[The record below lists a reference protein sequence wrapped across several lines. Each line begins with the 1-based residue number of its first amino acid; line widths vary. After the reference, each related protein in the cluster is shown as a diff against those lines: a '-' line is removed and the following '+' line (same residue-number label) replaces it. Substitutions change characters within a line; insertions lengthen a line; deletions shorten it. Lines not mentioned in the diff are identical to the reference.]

1 MRPASRRSLK
11 GKADKDKD
19 VKMTDDDDVVSE
31 SSEKKIR
38 DTSKPESDSDE
49 ESDDQQDG
57 DTNNDDDPFA
67 GSFLARPGAATLT
80 STLRALTGMISGQS
94 SRLRTILTNLKQKED
109 SSLHLVALQEL
120 SEILLVSN
128 EDNLSGHFS
137 PDQYVKELVAL
148 MQPNEFGEENPEI
161 MLLACR
167 CIANM
172 MEALPAST
180 SNVVYGGAVPILC
193 QKLLEINFI
202 DLAEQSLSVS
212 FSAVLL
218 ASFSILIVR
227 QTLEKISSEFP
238 SSIVREGG
246 LTACLTY
253 LDFFP
258 TSTQRTAVTIA
269 ANCCRNIPEDS
280 FSVVRDVMPIL
291 LNVLSSSDQRVVE
304 QGCICVSRIVE
315 SFRYEEGKLEQLIS
329 PEILKAMLRLLFPG
343 STSLIKP
350 NIQTQFLRVLAIT
363 ARASPRLSV
372 ELFKLNVVDT
382 LYQILTGVS
391 PPSESKITSP
401 KMDSVVVMQ
410 ALIHRPAE
418 QILETLNVISEV
430 LPNMSRS
437 TLVASNEL
445 DVISH
450 ATMDIGSGLYT
461 QTNSSER
468 LELLQDCEQELRR
481 FAIILFPAL
490 TDAYSSTV
498 NLSVRQKVLTAQLKM
513 LSNLSTGILTE
524 ALRPIA
530 YASHLA
536 SILWQQDH
544 PTLVVFALQAAE
556 LLQKRLTTIYQDQF
570 HREGVISEVSR
581 LASRPHK
588 VESKK
593 ADQTSKSND
602 SEDKKSSGRERS
614 SSANGSTDTDGD
626 GCNSEPGDGEDDGDN
641 ADEAEEHTDLDSS
654 SASYENISPQGTASD
669 LQDMVTL
676 RAKRFMDANET
687 GAVEVGQDKANII
700 LEDLKSLAVE
710 IKQYKE
716 DIGDLDE
723 RYSSFSKLARFFTD
737 DALRGITSYE
747 LLSSGIVDA
756 LLQTLAQK
764 SDSGVSKSELAFR
777 KAFMEINVSEE
788 GRNTKN
794 ASISTPFGILIAKL
808 QDLLSRAEHFEVIT
822 VHQSPFDS
830 YRGSAA
836 SNLAKQLRLRLVAED
851 GSEIPRPYRNVMV
864 SIHAIA
870 TFKALDDYLRPR
882 MSLADKTKSSRS
894 RDDVSSTIAAYAA
907 ALAHR
912 TDSDS
917 PFSASKIS
925 LKTSTDNTY
934 RSDSKRQTSQELPKM
949 ATPAH
954 SSSSNSTE
962 LKSETENPIWRSI
975 KEDSTP
981 DLPPPPPLHPDDEPH
996 RTLECAD
1003 ETQLSDEEDAGDD
1016 GGLNAIVD
1024 DLEDEIENDLPDP
1037 SAVDVEVASTGK
1049 VIAREKDGTRIA
1061 TPSHT
1066 STSSVSASL
1075 SKVTSAS
1082 HGQHT
1087 PPSSSKPM
1095 SYATAVQSIP
1105 QDWHIEFSVN
1115 GQPLSSN
1122 TTIYQAVHFNQSPEA
1137 DVSTRSIWSAI
1148 HTIKFKRVAGPPPS
1162 LQKPADSSIN
1172 ATSSRNPE
1180 LPQSLSKDSTAAS
1193 ILKLLSIL
1201 YDVNGVI
1208 ERVIPEDGNPIE
1220 PKPESLSQF
1229 VNTKLTA
1236 KLNRQLEEPLIV
1248 ASNCLPTWS
1257 EDLARLYPFVFPFE
1271 SRHLFLQST
1280 SFGYSRS
1287 MARWQNAQSSSSSRH
1302 DRHRDERPF
1311 LGRLQRQKVRI
1322 SRSRILESAIKVME
1336 LYGSSPSVL
1345 EVEYFEEVGTGLGP
1359 TLEFF
1364 SNVSKEFC
1372 KKKLKL
1378 WRDSE
1383 SSDDRE
1389 YAFAKQ
1395 GLFPAPMSEAQAES
1409 ENGKRILHLFKM
1421 LGKFIARSMLDSRMV
1436 DVTFNPNFFRIGVGI
1451 DANLSSIG
1459 AVYSI
1464 DEGVGKAM
1472 NQLRECAIEKKRI
1485 DEDDYLTQDQKKYA
1499 IQAIEYQGSRIEDLG
1514 LDFTLPGYPTI
1525 EMIPDGEK
1533 ITVTV
1538 ENVGQY
1544 VDKVIDYTLFCG
1556 VQKQIE
1562 AFQNGFSQVFPYAS
1576 LKAFTPDELVML
1588 FGRVDEDWTL
1598 ESRYYEDELVTIGLH
1613 LMSQPC

>member
-1 MRPASRRSLK
+1 
-11 GKADKDKD
+11 
-19 VKMTDDDDVVSE
+19 MTDDDDEVVSE
-31 SSEKKIR
+31 SSEKRNIDK
-38 DTSKPESDSDE
+38 SKAESDSDE

-57 DTNNDDDPFA
+57 DTNNDNDPFA

-120 SEILLVSN
+120 SEILLVSS

-148 MQPNEFGEENPEI
+148 MQPNDFGEENPEI

-202 DLAEQSLSVS
+202 DLAEQSLSVRLS
-212 FSAVLL
+212 IVSLMLSSMLTVL
-218 ASFSILIVR
+218 

-291 LNVLSSSDQRVVE
+291 LNVLNSSDQRVVE

-315 SFRYEEGKLEQLIS
+315 SFKYEEGKLEQLIS
-329 PEILKAMLRLLFPG
+329 PGILKAMLRLLFPG

-363 ARASPRLSV
+363 ARASPSLSV

-430 LPNMSRS
+430 LPNMSKS
-437 TLVASNEL
+437 TLVCPNEL
-445 DVISH
+445 DIISH
-450 ATMDIGSGLYT
+450 ATIDNGFGLHS
-461 QTNSSER
+461 QISSNER
-468 LELLQDCEQELRR
+468 LELLQGCKDELRR
-481 FAIILFPAL
+481 FAVVLFPAL

-513 LSNLSTGILTE
+513 LSNLNTDILTD
-524 ALRPIA
+524 ALRPVA

-544 PTLVVFALQAAE
+544 PTLVTFALQAAE
-556 LLQKRLTTIYQDQF
+556 LLQKRLTSIYQDQF

-588 VESKK
+588 VEPRKS
-593 ADQTSKSND
+593 DQASKSND
-602 SEDKKSSGRERS
+602 CQDKKSPDKERS
-614 SSANGSTDTDGD
+614 SSANDSTDTDGD
-626 GCNSEPGDGEDDGDN
+626 GCNSEPGDEEDDGDN
-641 ADEAEEHTDLDSS
+641 AEEAEEHTDLDSS
-654 SASYENISPQGTASD
+654 SASDENNSPQETTSD
-669 LQDMVTL
+669 LQDMVTIH
-676 RAKRFMDANET
+676 AKRFMEANEAST
-687 GAVEVGQDKANII
+687 VKLGQDKAHKI
-700 LEDLKSLAVE
+700 LEDLKSLAFE

-716 DIGDLDE
+716 DDGDIDD
-723 RYSSFSKLARFFTD
+723 RHRSFSKLAKYFND
-737 DALRGITSYE
+737 DALSGITSYE

-756 LLQTLAQK
+756 LLQNLAQK
-764 SDSGVSKSELAFR
+764 SENGMSKSELAFR
-777 KAFMEINVSEE
+777 KAFMEVGVSEE
-788 GRNTKN
+788 RQIAPG
-794 ASISTPFGILIAKL
+794 ASITTPFGTLIAKL

-836 SNLAKQLRLRLVAED
+836 SNLAKQLRLRLVAQD
-851 GSEIPRPYRNVMV
+851 DSEIPRPYRNVMV

-894 RDDVSSTIAAYAA
+894 RDNVSSTIAAYAA
-907 ALAHR
+907 ALAQR
-912 TDSDS
+912 VDSDS

-925 LKTSTDNTY
+925 LKTSSDHTS
-934 RSDSKRQTSQELPKM
+934 RSDYKKQTSQKASKL

-954 SSSSNSTE
+954 SNSSVSTE
-962 LKSETENPIWRSI
+962 LKFETDTIWRNI
-975 KEDSTP
+975 KEDSMP
-981 DLPPPPPLHPDDEPH
+981 DLPPPPPLHPEDEPH

-1003 ETQLSDEEDAGDD
+1003 ETQLSDEEDVGEDS
-1016 GGLNAIVD
+1016 GLNAIVD

-1061 TPSHT
+1061 TPSHV
-1066 STSSVSASL
+1066 SASSVSAFL
-1075 SKVTSAS
+1075 AKATSAS
-1082 HGQHT
+1082 HEQHT

-1115 GQPLSSN
+1115 DQPISSN

-1137 DVSTRSIWSAI
+1137 DVSTRSIWSSI
-1148 HTIKFKRVAGPPPS
+1148 HTIKFKRVTGPPPS
-1162 LQKPADSSIN
+1162 LQKPSSFSIN
-1172 ATSSRNPE
+1172 AAFTRNPE
-1180 LPQSLSKDSTAAS
+1180 LPQSLSKHSTAAS

-1201 YDVNGVI
+1201 YDVNGVV
-1208 ERVIPEDGNPIE
+1208 ERVIPEDGHLIDI
-1220 PKPESLSQF
+1220 KPESLSQF

-1287 MARWQNAQSSSSSRH
+1287 MARWQNAQSSNNSRH

-1345 EVEYFEEVGTGLGP
+1345 EIEYFEEIGTGLGP

-1378 WRDSE
+1378 WRDDE
-1383 SSDDRE
+1383 PGGDRE

-1409 ENGKRILHLFKM
+1409 EIGKRILHLFKM

-1436 DVTFNPNFFRIGVGI
+1436 DVTFNPIFFRIGADVN
-1451 DANLSSIG
+1451 AHMSSVG
-1459 AVYSI
+1459 AVHTV

-1472 NQLRECAIEKKRI
+1472 KQLRACAVEKKRI
-1485 DEDDYLTQDQKKYA
+1485 DEDDNLSQDQKELS

-1514 LDFTLPGYPTI
+1514 LDFTLPGYPAI
-1525 EMIPDGEK
+1525 EMVPDGEK
-1533 ITVTV
+1533 TTVTID
-1538 ENVGQY
+1538 NVGQY
-1544 VDKVIDYTLFCG
+1544 VDKVVDYTLFSG

-1562 AFQNGFSQVFPYAS
+1562 AFQNGFSQVFPYTA
-1576 LKAFTPDELVML
+1576 LRAFTPDELVML

-1598 ESRYYEDELVTIGLH
+1598 ESR
-1613 LMSQPC
+1613 